1 MLIWQQPHIIWMSEL
16 QRLHAD
22 TDAAA
27 AAIVARM
34 AVVVEATA
42 DFMASFVAPPPA
54 EALAA
59 AKTVKAGELWLGPP
73 ADGGEEGNPITGR

>member
-42 DFMASFVAPPPA
+42 DFMASFVARS
-54 EALAA
+54 E
-59 AKTVKAGELWLGPP
+59 ELV
-73 ADGGEEGNPITGR
+73 